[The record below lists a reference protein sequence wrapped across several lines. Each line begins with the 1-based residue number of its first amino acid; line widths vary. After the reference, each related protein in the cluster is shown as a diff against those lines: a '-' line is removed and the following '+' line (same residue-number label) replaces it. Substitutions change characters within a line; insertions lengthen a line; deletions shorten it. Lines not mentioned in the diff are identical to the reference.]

1 MFVNK
6 TLKRYTDL
14 MSQIT
19 LIIPA
24 KNEPNA
30 LPMVLDEIK
39 KNNYNFKIIVI
50 LDKDDLLTFEAIKNL
65 NCSYLAIKKRLW

>member
-39 KNNYNFKIIVI
+39 K
-50 LDKDDLLTFEAIKNL
+50 
-65 NCSYLAIKKRLW
+65 